1 MDAPEFLMT
10 DFAKFDRPG
19 QLHIGF
25 QALYEFQKQKGQLPR
40 SRCKV
45 SFKYILRNKRVSIF
59 IFFVNNQNL
68 KFLLVVH
75 RTENFLNKRF
85 DKIKIF
91 KLFFFL

>member
-40 SRCKV
+40 SRCTV
-45 SFKYILRNKRVSIF
+45 SFNYILRNNTF
-59 IFFVNNQNL
+59 ILPNSNYKKKKQ
-68 KFLLVVH
+68 
-75 RTENFLNKRF
+75 
-85 DKIKIF
+85 
-91 KLFFFL
+91 

>member
-40 SRCKV
+40 SRCTV
-45 SFKYILRNKRVSIF
+45 SFIISLETILLYFQIP
-59 IFFVNNQNL
+59 II
-68 KFLLVVH
+68 
-75 RTENFLNKRF
+75 
-85 DKIKIF
+85 KIKNNIL
-91 KLFFFL
+91 KLSKSQFFGV